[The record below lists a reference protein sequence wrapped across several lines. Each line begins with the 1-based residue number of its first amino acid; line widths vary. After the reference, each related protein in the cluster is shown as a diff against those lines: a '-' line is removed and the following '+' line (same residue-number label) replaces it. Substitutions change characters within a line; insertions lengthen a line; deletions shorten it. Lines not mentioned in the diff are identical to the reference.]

1 MTVKIRL
8 IMINNVTIFTICEC
22 LLLNL
27 IKILPIIYQKKTK
40 DPAKS
45 DKYWVYLYG
54 VLSCICTSYLNVIF
68 GRTVLKFYDKMDL
81 SIRMRII
88 YNAKHSH
95 AIRLKFGNKFLTS
108 PTKLGVKN
116 QRKSPQSEK
125 IYFYF
130 FVNTRHLLSLWYCNI
145 FL

>member
-1 MTVKIRL
+1 MHKLFKR
-8 IMINNVTIFTICEC
+8 
-22 LLLNL
+22 
-27 IKILPIIYQKKTK
+27 
-40 DPAKS
+40 D
-45 DKYWVYLYG
+45 
-54 VLSCICTSYLNVIF
+54 F

-95 AIRLKFGNKFLTS
+95 AILLKFGNKFLTS

-130 FVNTRHLLSLWYCNI
+130 FVNTRHLLSL
-145 FL
+145 